1 MMKQRSII
9 ILFLSFLAITAC
21 EKIVEVELPSDDPIL
36 VVESQITNKRE
47 PWKVKLTLSQPYF
60 DQDLAD
66 NVSTALVNI
75 SGTDGINIDLIYT
88 DTGLFV
94 SPDTM
99 QCIIGETYTLTI
111 SYNGETY
118 TASEKLANGFPI
130 DLMLSFFLPSTNGF
144 VESGYYVFI
153 QGKENDYKGDSYL
166 WKFYKNDTIRETF
179 GLLAE
184 NDEFGPVSFLN
195 ASIDPNDP
203 LKGLAQ
209 NILPRPFPFLV
220 EPGDTVR
227 LEQYNLSPTYYQYL
241 FDVQSQLGRSGT
253 PFDPPP
259 ANPNNNISNGGL
271 GYFSVAHYTTK
282 EIIVEE

>member
-1 MMKQRSII
+1 MKTRNIFYF
-9 ILFLSFLAITAC
+9 LFALISFSAC
-21 EKIVEVELPSDDPIL
+21 EKIVEVEFPSDEPKL
-36 VVESQITNKRE
+36 VIESQITNKKDL
-47 PWKVKLTLSQPYF
+47 WKVRLTLSQPYF
-60 DQDLAD
+60 DQDSAD
-66 NVSTALVNI
+66 NISSALVNI
-75 SGTDGINIDLIYT
+75 SATDGSSIDLVYS
-88 DTGLFV
+88 DTGMFV
-94 SPDTM
+94 STDSM
-99 QCIIGETYTLTI
+99 QCVIGETYTLTVK
-111 SYNGETY
+111 YNGQTY
-118 TASEKLANGFPI
+118 TAAEELANGFPI
-130 DLMLSFFLPSTNGF
+130 DLMLSFYLPSTNGF
-144 VESGYYVFI
+144 VESGYYIFI

-166 WKFYKNDTIRETF
+166 WKFYKNDTLQETF
-179 GLLAE
+179 NILAE
-184 NDEFGPVSFLN
+184 NDEFGPVSYLN
-195 ASIDPNDP
+195 ASIDPKYP

-227 LEQYNLSPTYYQYL
+227 LEQYNLSPTYLQFL